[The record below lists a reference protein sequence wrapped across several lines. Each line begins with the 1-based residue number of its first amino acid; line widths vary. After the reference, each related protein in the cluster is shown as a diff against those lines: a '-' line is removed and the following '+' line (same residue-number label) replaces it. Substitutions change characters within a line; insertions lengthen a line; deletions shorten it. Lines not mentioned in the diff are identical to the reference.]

1 MPIKILMPALSPT
14 MTEGNLAKWLI
25 GEGDEVRAG
34 DAIAEIETDKA
45 TMEVEAVDDG
55 VLGKILVPDGTEGV
69 AVNQVIG
76 IVLEDGEDASAIDA
90 AASAELA
97 PVAPVEAAPI
107 PVAPVAK
114 GEIKVTPLAR
124 RVAQQMNVDLA
135 SVSATGPG
143 GVVTL
148 GDVEAAAGGAAK
160 SIPSVSTADAGGDR
174 IFASPLARRMASQAG
189 LDLAAI
195 PGSGP
200 NGRIVKSDIDAAQAT
215 GSAVAPP
222 TPVAAAPKPAA
233 PPTSALAASAED
245 QDIKLSTM
253 RKVIAERM
261 IESKT
266 QVPHFYLTMDCEIDE
281 LLKIRTRLN
290 KQAEPDKI
298 SVNDF
303 VIRAC
308 AMALREVPEANVSWL
323 GDGMMRQFGAVDIS
337 VAVAIDGGL
346 ITPIVRN
353 ADQKGFVD
361 ISREM
366 KDLAARARDGKLMPE
381 EYQGGG
387 FSISNLGMFGVKQF
401 DAVINP
407 PQACILAVGAGE
419 QRPVVHDGEIVPAT
433 VMSCTLSVDHR
444 VVDGAIGA
452 RLLAAI
458 KRYIEFPPAM
468 LL

>member
-55 VLGKILVPDGTEGV
+55 VLGKILVPNGTEGV
-69 AVNQVIG
+69 AVNQVIA

-90 AASAELA
+90 VSVEPA
-97 PVAPVEAAPI
+97 PAAAPASD
-107 PVAPVAK
+107 APATPAPK
-114 GEIKVTPLAR
+114 GDIKVTPLAR
-124 RVAQQMNVDLA
+124 RVAKQMSVDLA
-135 SVSATGPG
+135 SVTATGPG
-143 GVVTL
+143 GVITL
-148 GDVEAAAGGAAK
+148 GDVEAAAGGATT
-160 SIPSVSTADAGGDR
+160 SIPSVSTPAAGDRGR
-174 IFASPLARRMASQAG
+174 IFASPLARRMAAQAG

-200 NGRIVKSDIDAAQAT
+200 EGRIVKSDIDAAQAAGT
-215 GSAVAPP
+215 AVTSAPPAPTPAASVAPI
-222 TPVAAAPKPAA
+222 
-233 PPTSALAASAED
+233 ASAED
-245 QDIKLSTM
+245 QDVKLSTM

-281 LLKIRTRLN
+281 LLKIRARLN

-308 AMALREVPEANVSWL
+308 GLALREVPEANVSWL
-323 GDGMMRQFGAVDIS
+323 GDGMMRQFGSVDIS

-346 ITPIVRN
+346 ITPIVRS
-353 ADQKGFVD
+353 ADQKGFVE

-419 QRPVVHDGEIVPAT
+419 QRPVVRDGEIVPAT

-458 KRYIEFPPAM
+458 KRYIEYPPAM